1 MPERDDA
8 FPWHNKLVTIL
19 LFTKVFTFLTTCCEN
34 VLKATIKVKI
44 INIITWL
51 CKKNQHDL
59 RLQNLTYSEPKSN
72 SC

>member
-1 MPERDDA
+1 MRDDA
-8 FPWHNKLVTIL
+8 FPWHNKLAPIS

-34 VLKATIKVKI
+34 VLKATTKVKI
-44 INIITWL
+44 INIITCL

-59 RLQNLTYSEPKSN
+59 RLQNLAHSEPKSN